1 MALRETD
8 DVETKLGPFGPVNIT
23 MKVALQQFVF
33 ECVCVVPM
41 LADFCYVLGYSTQ
54 KTFSEPFAHALMM
67 KKKVSCVQA
76 VYISSRMDRNII
88 SCSSGLPCRGSGG
101 SSWGLVMCIL
111 RLPQKSTARFCER
124 ARSKRRGGSKTLGEI
139 VHFFCLP

>member
-67 KKKVSCVQA
+67 KKRSHACKLYIFLVAWTEIPYLVQQTCPVGVLA
-76 VYISSRMDRNII
+76 V
-88 SCSSGLPCRGSGG
+88 LLGG
-101 SSWGLVMCIL
+101 W
-111 RLPQKSTARFCER
+111 
-124 ARSKRRGGSKTLGEI
+124 
-139 VHFFCLP
+139 